1 MVKLSFLLL
10 LFCLAS
16 FSSFANDAYE
26 EERKAVTKSLE
37 IVRNYIDQNHSVP
50 AKDGFLFTL
59 ETCKPDDLYCFL
71 TQANMLVDKKY
82 AYEGVY
88 TAQRNVAFCLTYGC
102 DRAVFIKRT
111 LGCAWRIVILASGS
125 PLVDSSD
132 VENLRHCLE
141 GLDDIERAT
150 MRRQAV
156 NLFRVI
162 YDEELPAEWR

>member
-1 MVKLSFLLL
+1 MIKRLVAFMVIYFLSH
-10 LFCLAS
+10 
-16 FSSFANDAYE
+16 SSFASEAYKQ
-26 EERKAVTKSLE
+26 ERRTATESPE
-37 IVRNYIDQNHSVP
+37 IVKNYIDQNRDVP

-59 ETCKPDDLYCFL
+59 EFCKPDDLYCFL

-102 DRAVFIKRT
+102 GRDVFIKRT
-111 LGCAWRIVILASGS
+111 LGCAWRIIILASGS

-150 MRRQAV
+150 VRRQAV
-156 NLFRVI
+156 NLFRVV